1 MINITN
7 LSSKN
12 SGRNYIFSD
21 LNLQF
26 LQRQVSGNRKNNDI
40 SPGID
45 VVVDYDRQAI
55 ENSIYNILFQKRY
68 LTEMDVNLKSYIG
81 QPISEFRAVAIG
93 ETIERAIFLYENRVT
108 LEKLYISP
116 NIDQSTYF
124 ISMIVRFVNFDNSS
138 VKLNASL
145 TQNGTFTFINN

>member
-1 MINITN
+1 M
-7 LSSKN
+7 
-12 SGRNYIFSD
+12 
-21 LNLQF
+21 NLQF
-26 LQRQVSGNRKNNDI
+26 LQRQVSGNRKNNDV

-68 LTEMDVNLKSYIG
+68 LTEMDVNLKAYIG

-93 ETIERAIFLYENRVT
+93 ETIERALFLYENRVT
-108 LEKLYISP
+108 LEKLYIVP

-145 TQNGTFTFINN
+145 TQNGSFTFINN

>member
-26 LQRQVSGNRKNNDI
+26 LQKQVSGNKKNNDV

-45 VVVDYDRQAI
+45 IVVDYDRQAI

-68 LTEMDVNLKSYIG
+68 LTEIDVNLKMYIG
-81 QPISEFRAVAIG
+81 QPISEFRAIAIG
-93 ETIERAIFLYENRVT
+93 ETIERALFLYENRVS

-124 ISMIVRFVNFDNSS
+124 ISMIVRFINFNNSS

-145 TQNGTFTFINN
+145 TQNGSFTFINN

>member
-12 SGRNYIFSD
+12 SGRNYVFSD

-26 LQRQVSGNRKNNDI
+26 LQRQVSGNKRNTDI

-45 VVVDYDRQAI
+45 LVIDYDRQAV

-68 LTEMDVNLKSYIG
+68 LTEMDVNLKKYIG
-81 QPISEFRAVAIG
+81 EPISEFRAVAIG
-93 ETIERAIFLYENRVT
+93 ETIERALFLYEPRVT
-108 LEKLYISP
+108 LEKLYIVP
-116 NIDQSTYF
+116 NIDQSTYY
-124 ISMIVRFVNFDNSS
+124 ISMIVKFVNFNNSA
-138 VKLNASL
+138 VNLNATL
-145 TQNGTFTFINN
+145 TQNGTFSFINN

>member
-26 LQRQVSGNRKNNDI
+26 LQKQVSGNKKNNDV

-45 VVVDYDRQAI
+45 IVVDYDREAI

-68 LTEMDVNLKSYIG
+68 LTEMDVNLKAYIG
-81 QPISEFRAVAIG
+81 QPISEFRAIAIG
-93 ETIERAIFLYENRVT
+93 ETIERALFLYENRVS
-108 LEKLYISP
+108 LEKLYIYP
-116 NIDQSTYF
+116 NTDQSTYF
-124 ISMIVRFVNFDNSS
+124 ISMIVRFINFNNSS

-145 TQNGTFTFINN
+145 TQNGAFTFINK

>member
-45 VVVDYDRQAI
+45 VVIDYDRQAI

-68 LTEMDVNLKSYIG
+68 LTEMDVNLKTYIG
-81 QPISEFRAVAIG
+81 QPISEFRAIAIG
-93 ETIERAIFLYENRVT
+93 ETIERALFLYETRVT

-124 ISMIVRFVNFDNSS
+124 ITMIVRFVNFDNSS

>member
-12 SGRNYIFSD
+12 SGRNYVFSD

-26 LQRQVSGNRKNNDI
+26 LQRQVSGNKRNTDI

-45 VVVDYDRQAI
+45 LVIDYDRQAV

-68 LTEMDVNLKSYIG
+68 LTEIDVNLKKYIG
-81 QPISEFRAVAIG
+81 EPISEFRAIAIG
-93 ETIERAIFLYENRVT
+93 ETIERALFLYEPRLT
-108 LEKLYISP
+108 LEKLYIVP
-116 NIDQSTYF
+116 NIDQSTYY
-124 ISMIVRFVNFDNSS
+124 ISMIVKFVNFNNSA
-138 VKLNASL
+138 VNLNATL
-145 TQNGTFTFINN
+145 TQNGTFSFINN

>member
-26 LQRQVSGNRKNNDI
+26 LQKQVSGNKKNNDV

-45 VVVDYDRQAI
+45 IVVDYDREAI

-68 LTEMDVNLKSYIG
+68 LTEMDVNLKAYIG
-81 QPISEFRAVAIG
+81 QPISEFRAIAIG
-93 ETIERAIFLYENRVT
+93 ETIERALFLYENRVS
-108 LEKLYISP
+108 LEKLYIYP
-116 NIDQSTYF
+116 NTDQSTYF
-124 ISMIVRFVNFDNSS
+124 ISMIVRFINFNNSS
-138 VKLNASL
+138 VKLNASF
-145 TQNGTFTFINN
+145 TQNGAFTFINK

>member
-12 SGRNYIFSD
+12 SGRTYVFSD

-45 VVVDYDRQAI
+45 VVVDFDRQAV

-68 LTEMDVNLKSYIG
+68 LTEMDVNLKKYIG
-81 QPISEFRAVAIG
+81 EPISEFRAIAIG
-93 ETIERAIFLYENRVT
+93 ETIERALYLYEPRIT
-108 LEKLYISP
+108 LEKLYIVP

-124 ISMIVRFVNFDNSS
+124 ISMIVKFVNFNNSS
-138 VKLNASL
+138 VNLNASL
-145 TQNGTFTFINN
+145 TQNGSFTFINN